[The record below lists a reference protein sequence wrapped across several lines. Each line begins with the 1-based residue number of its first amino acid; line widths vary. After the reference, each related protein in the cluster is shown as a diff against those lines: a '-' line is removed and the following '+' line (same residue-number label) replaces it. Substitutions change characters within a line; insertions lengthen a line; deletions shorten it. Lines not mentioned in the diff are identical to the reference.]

1 LGNSPAKEAEGRVA
15 GFILGNAS
23 GWEYGVS
30 NTVGWIDTIGVHPGY
45 QQRGIARALLVEMID
60 RQVPRKPRPLG
71 GELHNLKKVGVD
83 TIYTFV
89 NWRD

>member
-1 LGNSPAKEAEGRVA
+1 MA

-30 NTVGWIDTIGVHPGY
+30 NTEGWIDTIGVHPGY
-45 QQRGIARALLVEMID
+45 QKRGIARALLMEMID
-60 RQVPRKPRPLG
+60 
-71 GELHNLKKVGVD
+71 NLKKVGVD

-89 NWRD
+89 NWRTGVSFSSLMLWDFSEGT